1 MTAVKKKLLIVLT
14 CVAMLFAGIA
24 ILSACS
30 GDNGDLKVTFMVQS
44 DDGNWGKYDEKAVTD
59 GSIEMPANPTKEYY
73 TFTNWYTNQ
82 DFSGDP
88 FTGSDVSESITVYA
102 RFVPVEVDIY
112 INGQD
117 EGTQNLIDVVN
128 GTYDPGENLEFD
140 GWYTNANYTEASKW
154 NGKDTVNTL
163 YARSVARITFNDGYQ
178 DVYTTTVTP
187 NSIFANPAT
196 SELQTDEIQQSYM
209 SKYDISYWDE
219 DGNEFDFSEP
229 ITRNTTINVKWRS
242 PFLAYQVNEATGHLR
257 LTMYRSSA
265 EYIYDDTETSA
276 TASTVPV
283 ISIPGELT
291 FDKDGDGVA
300 ETYKVEEVNLNGTLL
315 SGSVIQ
321 KLIIGEGVSIVQNIN
336 SASACTVKEIS
347 LPSTLKVI
355 INSFN
360 NLNALESIELPYGV
374 EVIIGSFWAK
384 CNAGWNSFGTLM
396 NLGEPYPFEI
406 AVPSSVKNLSMIP
419 SNFTY
424 SATKSTA
431 KTGDFYRDGNY
442 VYKIDDADGH
452 VGDLLLVA
460 DFSEEGGSLSVPD
473 GVEGIQVGTYFNR
486 TYEYFV
492 LPSSFSYIG
501 YNADA
506 SDYAAYTFNN
516 SAYSGIG
523 HFLWDDQYASNPRGN
538 IAAAGYAV
546 FNNMDDLTNL
556 VFNGE
561 APEGGAAEF
570 AFMGDPTGW
579 GSMMEA
585 YLEPYTAT
593 SYESVVVYI
602 GEVAEPQVTITLENE
617 LTGKSYT
624 ATITKNKNDSLTAEE
639 ILRAVDEAND
649 TAFVKAYST
658 DKVLTVSGV
667 TAFGQPYDLSAA
679 LTTNV
684 YLTVVT
690 DYEGIDGGYIA
701 KNNGDGTATITGY
714 DGKGYSTEDGLVIVG
729 IPDEVTVGGQKLTV
743 TAIADGAF
751 DATKNS
757 ACLNI
762 GYVII
767 PATVKDIGDKA
778 FYMCEGLVSVR
789 IVPGGLETIG
799 ESAFEGTSLVT
810 VAVPLANL
818 KEVGAYAFKIETLEQ
833 FLPAEGEEDRDML
846 TKADLKEGDF
856 FIRYETLSS
865 DASGINQATFG
876 VGLYRFVS
884 KTEAEGSAIWDVE
897 FVSSAAGAYMKG
909 AYIRLRL
916 GDVSDPANVIRYA
929 VLEGSFYY
937 LTASDS
943 GYQDELYLNA
953 VSRIEENAFTDCA
966 EDMSGNLDVYYNS
979 AYLNAPESG
988 RTFSVLLAANT
999 DVFEDGW
1006 FEGYTEE
1013 GLGACR
1019 IGEDNNDYL

>member
-1 MTAVKKKLLIVLT
+1 MTAVKKKLLIALV

-24 ILSACS
+24 LLSACS
-30 GDNGDLKVTFMVQS
+30 GNEDDLKVTFMVQE
-44 DDGNWGKYDEKAVTD
+44 DGGEWGSYREADIVD
-59 GSIEMPANPTKEYY
+59 GSVEMPENPTKLYYNFSNWYY
-73 TFTNWYTNQ
+73 TQ
-82 DFSGDP
+82 DGTGDP
-88 FTGSDVSESITVYA
+88 FENSGITESVTVYA
-102 RFVPVEVDIY
+102 RFVPIEVEIV
-112 INGQD
+112 INGTN
-117 EGTQNLIDVVN
+117 EGTQNLVDVVN
-128 GTYDPGENLEFD
+128 NTYDPGEGLEFS
-140 GWYTNANYTEASKW
+140 GWYTNANFTESTKW
-154 NGKDTVNTL
+154 DGESVVTTL

-187 NSIFANPAT
+187 NTVFADPAT
-196 SELQTDEIQQSYM
+196 SGVETAEIQQTYM

-229 ITRNTTINVKWRS
+229 ITQNTNITVTWRS

-265 EYIYDDTETSA
+265 EYIYDDTETAA

-300 ETYKVEEVNLNGTLL
+300 ETYKVEEVNLNGALL

-336 SASACTVKEIS
+336 SSTACTVKEIS

-355 INSFN
+355 INCFN
-360 NLNALESIELPYGV
+360 NLNALESVELPEGV
-374 EVIIGSFWAK
+374 EVIIGSFWAN
-384 CNAGWNSFGTLM
+384 CNAGWNSLAGLV
-396 NLGEPYPFEI
+396 NLGEAYPFEI
-406 AVPSSVKNLSMIP
+406 AVPSSVKNLSMVP

-431 KTGDFYRDGNY
+431 QTGDFYKDGNY
-442 VYKIDDADGH
+442 VYKIDDSEGH
-452 VGDLLLVA
+452 EGDLLLVA

-501 YNADA
+501 YNADV
-506 SDYAAYTFNN
+506 SDYAAYTFDN
-516 SAYSGIG
+516 SAYSGCN

-570 AFMGDPTGW
+570 AFVGDPTGW
-579 GSMMEA
+579 GSMAEA
-585 YLEPYTAT
+585 QLEPYTAT
-593 SYESVVVYI
+593 SYTGIVVYI

-667 TAFGQPYDLSAA
+667 TAFGQPYDLGEA

-690 DYEGIDGGYIA
+690 DYEEIDSGYIA
-701 KNNGDGTATITGY
+701 VDNGDGTATITGY
-714 DGKGYSTEDGLVIVG
+714 DGKGYLTEDGLIIIN
-729 IPDEVTVGGQKLTV
+729 IPDEVTVGGQQLTV

-751 DATKNS
+751 DATKNT
-757 ACLNI
+757 ACINI
-762 GYVII
+762 GYVRI
-767 PATVKDIGDKA
+767 PSSVKTIGDKA
-778 FYMCEGLVSVR
+778 FYMCEGLVSVD

-810 VAVPLANL
+810 VAIPLANL

-846 TKADLKEGDF
+846 TKTDLKEGDF
-856 FIRYETLSS
+856 FIRQ
-865 DASGINQATFG
+865 DVIG
-876 VGLYRFVS
+876 VDGYTPIYGGYGLYQYVGKTTTDGVTTWNVKFVAS
-884 KTEAEGSAIWDVE
+884 
-897 FVSSAAGAYMKG
+897 AGAVNANEDIVM
-909 AYIRLRL
+909 ISL
-916 GDVSDPANVIRYA
+916 GDITDSTNIISYEIM
-929 VLEGSFYY
+929 EGSFYY
-937 LTASDS
+937 INSETSMS
-943 GYQDELYLNA
+943 STITFYS
-953 VSRIEENAFTDCA
+953 VSKIHQNAFTDSAIGGITMQYSSDYMGEFTGQTLA
-966 EDMSGNLDVYYNS
+966 E
-979 AYLNAPESG
+979 
-988 RTFSVLLAANT
+988 FIAANQS
-999 DVFEDGW
+999 VFEDGW
-1006 FEGYTEE
+1006 YEGYTEE
-1013 GLGACR
+1013 GMGADR
-1019 IGEDNNDYL
+1019 VTES

>member
-1 MTAVKKKLLIVLT
+1 MTAVKKKLLIALAF
-14 CVAMLFAGIA
+14 VAMLFAGIA
-24 ILSACS
+24 LLSACS
-30 GDNGDLKVTFMVQS
+30 GNEDDLKVTFMVQE
-44 DDGNWGKYDEKAVTD
+44 DGGEWGSYREADIVD
-59 GSIEMPANPTKEYY
+59 GSVEMPENPTKLYYNFSNWYY
-73 TFTNWYTNQ
+73 TQ
-82 DFSGDP
+82 DGTGDP
-88 FTGSDVSESITVYA
+88 FENSGITESVTVYA
-102 RFVPVEVDIY
+102 RFVPIEVEIV
-112 INGQD
+112 INGTN
-117 EGTQNLIDVVN
+117 EGMQNLVDVVN
-128 GTYDPGENLEFD
+128 GTYDPGENLEFS
-140 GWYTNANYTEASKW
+140 GWYTNANFTESTKW
-154 NGKDTVNTL
+154 DGESVVTTL
-163 YARSVARITFNDGYQ
+163 YARSVARITFNNGYE
-178 DVYTTTVTP
+178 DVYTTTVAPGTV
-187 NSIFANPAT
+187 FTDPASADGIEAT
-196 SELQTDEIQQSYM
+196 EIRKDYM
-209 SKYDISYWDE
+209 SKYDIAYWDE

-229 ITRNTTINVKWRS
+229 VTQNTNITVTWRS
-242 PFLAYQVNEATGHLR
+242 PFLAYQVNETTRNLK
-257 LTMYRSSA
+257 LSMYGGN
-265 EYIYDDTETSA
+265 IYDDTETAA

-291 FDKDGDGVA
+291 FDEDGDGVA
-300 ETYKVEEVNLNGTLL
+300 ETYKVEEVNLNNALL
-315 SGSVIQ
+315 SGSVIE

-336 SASACTVKEIS
+336 SSTACTVKEIS

-355 INSFN
+355 INCFN
-360 NLNALESIELPYGV
+360 NLNALESVELPEGV

-384 CNAGWNSFGTLM
+384 CDAAWNYLAGTV
-396 NLGEPYPFEI
+396 NLGEAYPFEI
-406 AVPSSVKNLSMIP
+406 AVPSSVKNLSMVP

-442 VYKIDDADGH
+442 VYKIDDAEGH
-452 VGDLLLVA
+452 EGDLLLVA

-501 YNADA
+501 YNADV
-506 SDYAAYTFNN
+506 SDYDAYTYN
-516 SAYSGIG
+516 SSGYFSN

-538 IAAAGYAV
+538 IAVAGYAV

-561 APEGGAAEF
+561 APEGGAAGF

-579 GSMMEA
+579 GSMGEA
-585 YLEPYTAT
+585 LLEPYTAT

-624 ATITKNKNDSLTAEE
+624 ATITKKKNESLTIEE
-639 ILRAVDEAND
+639 ILNAVDDANN
-649 TAFVKAYST
+649 TTFAEAYST

-667 TAFGQPYDLSAA
+667 TAFGQPYDLSEA

-714 DGKGYSTEDGLVIVG
+714 DGKGYSTEDGLIIIN

-757 ACLNI
+757 ACINI
-762 GYVII
+762 GYVRI
-767 PATVKDIGDKA
+767 PSSVKTIGDKA
-778 FYMCEGLVSVR
+778 FYMCEGLVSVD
-789 IVPGGLETIG
+789 IVPGGLEKIG
-799 ESAFEGTSLVT
+799 VSAFEGTSLVT

-846 TKADLKEGDF
+846 TKTDLKEGDF
-856 FIRYETLSS
+856 FIRQ
-865 DASGINQATFG
+865 DVIG
-876 VGLYRFVS
+876 VDGYTPIYGGYGLYQYVGKTTTDGVTTWNVKFVAS
-884 KTEAEGSAIWDVE
+884 
-897 FVSSAAGAYMKG
+897 AGAVNANEDIVM
-909 AYIRLRL
+909 ISL
-916 GDVSDPANVIRYA
+916 GDVTDSTNIISYEIM
-929 VLEGSFYY
+929 EGSFYY
-937 LTASDS
+937 INSETSMS
-943 GYQDELYLNA
+943 SIITFYS
-953 VSRIEENAFTDCA
+953 VSKIHQNAFTDSAIGGITMQYSSDYMGEFTGNTLA
-966 EDMSGNLDVYYNS
+966 E
-979 AYLNAPESG
+979 
-988 RTFSVLLAANT
+988 FIAANQS
-999 DVFEDGW
+999 VFEDGW
-1006 FEGYTEE
+1006 YEGYTEE
-1013 GLGACR
+1013 GMGADLVH
-1019 IGEDNNDYL
+1019 ES

>member
-1 MTAVKKKLLIVLT
+1 MTAVKKKLLIALAF
-14 CVAMLFAGIA
+14 VAMLFAGIA
-24 ILSACS
+24 LLSACS
-30 GDNGDLKVTFMVQS
+30 GNEDDLKVTFMVQS
-44 DDGNWGKYDEKAVTD
+44 DNGEWGSYREADIVD
-59 GSIEMPANPTKEYY
+59 GSVEMPENPTKLYYNFSNWYY
-73 TFTNWYTNQ
+73 TQNGT
-82 DFSGDP
+82 GDP
-88 FTGSDVSESITVYA
+88 FENSGITESVTVYA
-102 RFVPVEVDIY
+102 RFVPIEVEIV
-112 INGQD
+112 INGTN
-117 EGTQNLIDVVN
+117 EGTQNLVDVVN
-128 GTYDPGENLEFD
+128 NTYDPGEGLEFS
-140 GWYTNANYTEASKW
+140 GWYTNANFTESTKW
-154 NGKDTVNTL
+154 DGESVVTTL
-163 YARSVARITFNDGYQ
+163 YARSVARITFNNGYE
-178 DVYTTTVTP
+178 DVYTTTVAPGTV
-187 NSIFANPAT
+187 FTDPASADGIEAT
-196 SELQTDEIQQSYM
+196 EIRKDYM
-209 SKYDISYWDE
+209 SKYDINYWDE

-229 ITRNTTINVKWRS
+229 ITQNTNITVTWRS
-242 PFLAYQVNEATGHLR
+242 PFLAYEEVNNVTSGLR
-257 LTMYRSSA
+257 LTMYGGN
-265 EYIYDDTETSA
+265 IYDDTETAA

-291 FDKDGDGVA
+291 FDKDGDGAA
-300 ETYKVEEVNLNGTLL
+300 ETYKVEEVNLNNALL
-315 SGSVIQ
+315 SGSVIE

-336 SASACTVKEIS
+336 SSTACTVKEIS

-355 INSFN
+355 INCFN
-360 NLNALESIELPYGV
+360 NLNALESVELPEGV
-374 EVIIGSFWAK
+374 EVIIGSFWAN
-384 CNAGWNSFGTLM
+384 CNAAWNYLAGTV
-396 NLGEPYPFEI
+396 NLGEAYPFEI
-406 AVPSSVKNLSMIP
+406 VVPSSVKNLSMVP

-431 KTGDFYRDGNY
+431 QTGDFYRDGNY
-442 VYKIDDADGH
+442 VYKIDDAEGH
-452 VGDLLLVA
+452 EGGLLLVA
-460 DFSEEGGSLSVPD
+460 DFSEEGGSLSVPE

-501 YNADA
+501 YNADV
-506 SDYAAYTFNN
+506 SDYDAYTYN
-516 SAYSGIG
+516 SSDYFSN

-538 IAAAGYAV
+538 IAVAGYAV

-561 APEGGAAEF
+561 APEGGAAGF

-579 GSMMEA
+579 GSMGEA
-585 YLEPYTAT
+585 LLEPYTAT

-667 TAFGQPYDLSAA
+667 TAFGQPYDLSEA

-690 DYEGIDGGYIA
+690 DYEGIDSGYIA
-701 KNNGDGTATITGY
+701 VDNGDGTATITGY

-729 IPDEVTVGGQKLTV
+729 IPGEVTVGGQKLTV
-743 TAIADGAF
+743 TAIAESAF

-778 FYMCEGLVSVR
+778 FYMCEGLVSVD

-810 VAVPLANL
+810 VAIPLANL

-846 TKADLKEGDF
+846 TKTDLKEGDF
-856 FIRYETLSS
+856 FIRQDVIGADGYTPIY
-865 DASGINQATFG
+865 GG
-876 VGLYRFVS
+876 YGLYQYVGKTTTDGVTTWNVKFVAS
-884 KTEAEGSAIWDVE
+884 
-897 FVSSAAGAYMKG
+897 AGAVN
-909 AYIRLRL
+909 ANEDIVIISL
-916 GDVSDPANVIRYA
+916 GDVTDSTNIISYEIM
-929 VLEGSFYY
+929 EGSFYY
-937 LTASDS
+937 INSETSLGSTITFYS
-943 GYQDELYLNA
+943 
-953 VSRIEENAFTDCA
+953 VSKIHQNAFTDSAIGGIAMQYSSDYMGEFTGNTLA
-966 EDMSGNLDVYYNS
+966 E
-979 AYLNAPESG
+979 
-988 RTFSVLLAANT
+988 FIAANQS
-999 DVFEDGW
+999 VFEDGW
-1006 FEGYTEE
+1006 YEGYTEE
-1013 GLGACR
+1013 GMGADLVH
-1019 IGEDNNDYL
+1019 ES

>member
-1 MTAVKKKLLIVLT
+1 MTAVKKKLLIALAF
-14 CVAMLFAGIA
+14 VAMLFAGIA
-24 ILSACS
+24 LLSAC
-30 GDNGDLKVTFMVQS
+30 NGNEDDLKVTFMVQE
-44 DDGNWGKYDEKAVTD
+44 DGGEWGSYREADIVD
-59 GSIEMPANPTKEYY
+59 GSVEMPENPTKLYYNFSNWYY
-73 TFTNWYTNQ
+73 TQ
-82 DFSGDP
+82 DGTGDP
-88 FTGSDVSESITVYA
+88 FENSGITESVTVYA
-102 RFVPVEVDIY
+102 RFVPIEVEIV
-112 INGQD
+112 INGTN
-117 EGTQNLIDVVN
+117 EGTQNLVDVVN
-128 GTYDPGENLEFD
+128 NTYDPGEGLEFS
-140 GWYTNANYTEASKW
+140 GWYTNANFTESTKW
-154 NGKDTVNTL
+154 DGESVVTTL

-196 SELQTDEIQQSYM
+196 SGVETAEIQQTYM

-229 ITRNTTINVKWRS
+229 ITQNTNITVTWRS

-265 EYIYDDTETSA
+265 EYIYDDTETAA

-315 SGSVIQ
+315 SGSVIE

-360 NLNALESIELPYGV
+360 NLNALESVELPEGV
-374 EVIIGSFWAK
+374 EVIIGSFWAN
-384 CNAGWNSFGTLM
+384 CNAGWNGLAGM
-396 NLGEPYPFEI
+396 VNLGEPYPFEI
-406 AVPSSVKNLSMIP
+406 AVPSRVKNLSMVP

-442 VYKIDDADGH
+442 VYKIDDSEGH
-452 VGDLLLVA
+452 IGDLLLIA
-460 DFSEEGGSLSVPD
+460 DYGEEGGSLSVPD

-561 APEGGAAEF
+561 APEGGAAGF
-570 AFMGDPTGW
+570 AFMGDPTGY

-624 ATITKNKNDSLTAEE
+624 ATLTKNKNETLSVEE
-639 ILRAVDEAND
+639 ILKAVDDNYG
-649 TAFVKAYST
+649 TAFVNAYST

-667 TAFGQPYDLSAA
+667 TAFGQPYDLGEA

-690 DYEGIDGGYIA
+690 DYEEIDSGYIA
-701 KNNGDGTATITGY
+701 VDNGDGTATITGY
-714 DGKGYSTEDGLVIVG
+714 AGNGYTTADGLVIIS
-729 IPDEVTVGGQKLTV
+729 IPNKVTVGGQKLTV

-751 DATKNS
+751 DATQNT
-757 ACLNI
+757 ACINI
-762 GYVII
+762 GYVRI
-767 PATVKDIGDKA
+767 PSSVKTIGDKA
-778 FYMCEGLVSVR
+778 FYMCEGLISVD
-789 IVPGGLETIG
+789 IVPGGLEKIG
-799 ESAFEGTSLVT
+799 VSAFEGTSLVT

-833 FLPAEGEEDRDML
+833 FLPAEGEENRDMF
-846 TKADLKEGDF
+846 TKTDIKEGDF
-856 FIRYETLSS
+856 FIRQDLI
-865 DASGINQATFG
+865 GIDGYTPIYG
-876 VGLYRFVS
+876 GYGLYQYVGKTTENGVTTWNVKFVAS
-884 KTEAEGSAIWDVE
+884 
-897 FVSSAAGAYMKG
+897 AGAVNANKDIVM
-909 AYIRLRL
+909 ISL
-916 GDVSDPANVIRYA
+916 GDITDVNNIISYEIM
-929 VLEGSFYY
+929 EGSFYY
-937 LTASDS
+937 INSKTSMS
-943 GYQDELYLNA
+943 STITFYS
-953 VSRIEENAFTDCA
+953 VSKIHQNAFTDSAIGGITMQYSSDYMGEFTGQTLA
-966 EDMSGNLDVYYNS
+966 E
-979 AYLNAPESG
+979 
-988 RTFSVLLAANT
+988 FIAANQSI
-999 DVFEDGW
+999 FEDGW
-1006 FEGYTEE
+1006 YEGYTEE
-1013 GLGACR
+1013 GMGADR
-1019 IGEDNNDYL
+1019 VTEP

>member
-1 MTAVKKKLLIVLT
+1 MTAVKKKLLIALAF
-14 CVAMLFAGIA
+14 VAMLFAGIA
-24 ILSACS
+24 LLSACS
-30 GDNGDLKVTFMVQS
+30 GNEDDLKVTFMVQE
-44 DDGNWGKYDEKAVTD
+44 DGGEWGSYREADIVD
-59 GSIEMPANPTKEYY
+59 GSVEMPENPTKLYYNFSNWYY
-73 TFTNWYTNQ
+73 TQ
-82 DFSGDP
+82 DGTGDP
-88 FTGSDVSESITVYA
+88 FENSGITESVTVYA
-102 RFVPVEVDIY
+102 RFVPIEVEIV
-112 INGQD
+112 INGTN
-117 EGTQNLIDVVN
+117 EGTQNLVDVVN
-128 GTYDPGENLEFD
+128 NTYDPSEGLEFS
-140 GWYTNANYTEASKW
+140 GWYTNANFTESTKW
-154 NGKDTVNTL
+154 DGESVVTTL
-163 YARSVARITFNDGYQ
+163 YARSVARITFNNGYE
-178 DVYTTTVTP
+178 DVYTTTVAPGTV
-187 NSIFANPAT
+187 FTDPASADGIEAT
-196 SELQTDEIQQSYM
+196 EIRKDYM
-209 SKYDISYWDE
+209 SKYDIAYWDE

-229 ITRNTTINVKWRS
+229 VTQNTNITVTWRS
-242 PFLAYQVNEATGHLR
+242 PFLAYEENNVTGNLK
-257 LTMYRSSA
+257 LSMYGGK
-265 EYIYDDTETSA
+265 IYDDTETAA

-300 ETYKVEEVNLNGTLL
+300 ETYKAEEVNLNNALL
-315 SGSVIQ
+315 SGSVIE

-336 SASACTVKEIS
+336 SSTACTVKEIS

-355 INSFN
+355 INCFN
-360 NLNALESIELPYGV
+360 NLNALESVEIPEGV
-374 EVIIGSFWAK
+374 EVIIGSFWAN
-384 CNAGWNSFGTLM
+384 CNAGWNYLAGLV
-396 NLGEPYPFEI
+396 NLGEAYPFEI
-406 AVPSSVKNLSMIP
+406 AVPSSVKNLSMVP

-431 KTGDFYRDGNY
+431 QTGDFYRDGNY
-442 VYKIDDADGH
+442 VYKIDDAEGH
-452 VGDLLLVA
+452 EGDLLLVA
-460 DFSEEGGSLSVPD
+460 DFSEEGGSLSVPE

-501 YNADA
+501 YNADV
-506 SDYAAYTFNN
+506 SDYDAYTYN
-516 SAYSGIG
+516 SSDYFSN
-523 HFLWDDQYASNPRGN
+523 HFLWDDQYASTPRGN
-538 IAAAGYAV
+538 IAVAGYSV

-561 APEGGAAEF
+561 APVGGAAGF

-579 GSMMEA
+579 GSMGEA
-585 YLEPYTAT
+585 LLEPYTAT

-714 DGKGYSTEDGLVIVG
+714 DGKGYSTEDGLIIIN

-743 TAIADGAF
+743 TAIAESAF
-751 DATKNS
+751 DATQNT
-757 ACLNI
+757 ACINI
-762 GYVII
+762 GYVRI
-767 PATVKDIGDKA
+767 PSSVKTIGNKA

-846 TKADLKEGDF
+846 TKTDLKEGDF
-856 FIRYETLSS
+856 FIRQ
-865 DASGINQATFG
+865 DVIG
-876 VGLYRFVS
+876 VDGYTPIYGGYGLYQYVGKTTTDGVTTWNVKFVAS
-884 KTEAEGSAIWDVE
+884 
-897 FVSSAAGAYMKG
+897 AGAANANEDIVM
-909 AYIRLRL
+909 ISL
-916 GDVSDPANVIRYA
+916 GDVTDSTNIISYEIM
-929 VLEGSFYY
+929 EGSFYY
-937 LTASDS
+937 INSETSMS
-943 GYQDELYLNA
+943 SIITFYS
-953 VSRIEENAFTDCA
+953 VSKIHQNAFTDSAIGGITMQYSSDYMGEFTGNTLA
-966 EDMSGNLDVYYNS
+966 E
-979 AYLNAPESG
+979 
-988 RTFSVLLAANT
+988 FIAANQS
-999 DVFEDGW
+999 VFEDGW
-1006 FEGYTEE
+1006 YEGYTEE
-1013 GLGACR
+1013 GMGADLVH
-1019 IGEDNNDYL
+1019 ES

>member
-1 MTAVKKKLLIVLT
+1 MTAVKKKLLIALAF
-14 CVAMLFAGIA
+14 VAMLFAGIA
-24 ILSACS
+24 LLSACS
-30 GDNGDLKVTFMVQS
+30 GNEDDLKVTFMVQE
-44 DDGNWGKYDEKAVTD
+44 DGGEWGSYREADIVD
-59 GSIEMPANPTKEYY
+59 GSVEMPENPTKLYYNFSNWYY
-73 TFTNWYTNQ
+73 TQ
-82 DFSGDP
+82 DGTGDP
-88 FTGSDVSESITVYA
+88 FENSGITESVTVYA
-102 RFVPVEVDIY
+102 RFVPIEVEIV
-112 INGQD
+112 INGTN
-117 EGTQNLIDVVN
+117 EGTQNLVDVVN
-128 GTYDPGENLEFD
+128 NTYDPGEGLEFS
-140 GWYTNANYTEASKW
+140 GWYTNANFTESTKW
-154 NGKDTVNTL
+154 DGESVVTTL

-196 SELQTDEIQQSYM
+196 SDVQTDEIQQSYM
-209 SKYDISYWDE
+209 SKYDIAYWDE

-229 ITRNTTINVKWRS
+229 VTQNTNITVTWRS
-242 PFLAYQVNEATGHLR
+242 PFLAYEEVNNVTSGLR
-257 LTMYRSSA
+257 LTMYGGK
-265 EYIYDDTETSA
+265 IYDDTETAA

-300 ETYKVEEVNLNGTLL
+300 ETYKVEEVNLNNALL
-315 SGSVIQ
+315 SGSVIE

-336 SASACTVKEIS
+336 STTACTVKEIS

-355 INSFN
+355 INCFN
-360 NLNALESIELPYGV
+360 NLNALESVELPEGV

-384 CNAGWNSFGTLM
+384 CNAAWNYLAGTV
-396 NLGEPYPFEI
+396 NLGEAYPFEI
-406 AVPSSVKNLSMIP
+406 AVPSSVKNLSMVP

-431 KTGDFYRDGNY
+431 QTGDFYRDRNY
-442 VYKIDDADGH
+442 VYKIDDAEGH
-452 VGDLLLVA
+452 EGDLLLVA
-460 DFSEEGGSLSVPD
+460 DFSEEGGSLSVPE

-486 TYEYFV
+486 TYEYFI

-501 YNADA
+501 YNADV
-506 SDYAAYTFNN
+506 SDYDAYTYN
-516 SAYSGIG
+516 SSDYFSN
-523 HFLWDDQYASNPRGN
+523 HFLWDDQYASTPRGN
-538 IAAAGYAV
+538 IAVAGYAV

-561 APEGGAAEF
+561 APEGGAAGF

-579 GSMMEA
+579 GSMGEA
-585 YLEPYTAT
+585 LLEPYTAT

-667 TAFGQPYDLSAA
+667 TAFGQPYDLGEA

-690 DYEGIDGGYIA
+690 DYEEIDSGYIA
-701 KNNGDGTATITGY
+701 VDNGDGTATITGY
-714 DGKGYSTEDGLVIVG
+714 AGNGYTTADGLVIIS
-729 IPDEVTVGGQKLTV
+729 IPNKVTVNGKQLTV

-751 DATKNS
+751 DATQNTV
-757 ACLNI
+757 CINI
-762 GYVII
+762 GYVRI
-767 PATVKDIGDKA
+767 PSSVKTIGEKA

-810 VAVPLANL
+810 VAIPLANL

-846 TKADLKEGDF
+846 TKTDLKEGDF
-856 FIRYETLSS
+856 FIRQ
-865 DASGINQATFG
+865 DVIG
-876 VGLYRFVS
+876 VDGYTPIYGGYGLYQYVGKTTTDGVTTWNVKFVAS
-884 KTEAEGSAIWDVE
+884 
-897 FVSSAAGAYMKG
+897 AGAVNANEDIVM
-909 AYIRLRL
+909 ISL
-916 GDVSDPANVIRYA
+916 GDVTDSTNIISYEIM
-929 VLEGSFYY
+929 EGSFYY
-937 LTASDS
+937 INSETLMSSTITFYS
-943 GYQDELYLNA
+943 
-953 VSRIEENAFTDCA
+953 VSKIHQNAFTDSAIGGITMQYSSDYMGEFTGQTLA
-966 EDMSGNLDVYYNS
+966 E
-979 AYLNAPESG
+979 
-988 RTFSVLLAANT
+988 FIAANQS
-999 DVFEDGW
+999 VFEDGW
-1006 FEGYTEE
+1006 YEGYTEE
-1013 GLGACR
+1013 GMGADR
-1019 IGEDNNDYL
+1019 VTESYN